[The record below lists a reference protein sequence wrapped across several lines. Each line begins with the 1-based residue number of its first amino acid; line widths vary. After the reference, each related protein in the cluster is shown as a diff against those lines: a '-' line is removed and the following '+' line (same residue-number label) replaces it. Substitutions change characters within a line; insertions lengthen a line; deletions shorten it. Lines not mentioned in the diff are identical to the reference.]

1 VEVRTVDGFQGR
13 EKEVIIFSTVRAN
26 AERQLGFT
34 ADAPGAAAAGGSN
47 GGAHGHM
54 RAVRDDLNVIAA
66 MEARMAAK
74 Q

>member
-1 VEVRTVDGFQGR
+1 VGQGS
-13 EKEVIIFSTVRAN
+13 E
-26 AERQLGFT
+26 
-34 ADAPGAAAAGGSN
+34 
-47 GGAHGHM
+47 HM